1 MAREGTLGAN
11 VRIDEKDYYAVR
23 VSFPDLGAEAEFIL
37 DTGAR
42 DSWAATDNCCVF
54 DQSTST
60 HNSFLSPPSPPSF
73 LQRTHSGLQLG
84 GDPAVV

>member
-42 DSWAATDNCCVF
+42 DSWAATDPGY
-54 DQSTST
+54 DW
-60 HNSFLSPPSPPSF
+60 H
-73 LQRTHSGLQLG
+73 
-84 GDPAVV
+84 